1 MEQRPA
7 YLVIPGKL
15 TIPMKDFKYLK
26 WYGEPY
32 QKMYMYYDT
41 GLSVT
46 YIDLTP
52 SETQVVEEQLKK
64 VVTSRLIIPSVEK

>member
-1 MEQRPA
+1 MEHKPA
-7 YLVIPGKL
+7 FLIIPGKL

-52 SETQVVEEQLKK
+52 SETQIVEEQLKK
-64 VVTSRLIIPSVEK
+64 VYTSKLVIASADK